1 MKIQGQIIN
10 GKLEIFE
17 EDKIRYTR
25 YVHRLED
32 GGILDIELEKVRYA
46 RSAKQNRFYFGV
58 VVKPLAEY
66 IGVEKPDIMHE
77 TLKSLHLTER
87 IRVAYDRRRKM
98 TVNHSTTDLDTWQF
112 EEYLER
118 IRVWAK
124 DFLRYRIPYPNE
136 VPLYAYDINEITQN
150 AEKSEK
156 NN

>member
-1 MKIQGQIIN
+1 
-10 GKLEIFE
+10 
-17 EDKIRYTR
+17 
-25 YVHRLED
+25 
-32 GGILDIELEKVRYA
+32 
-46 RSAKQNRFYFGV
+46 
-58 VVKPLAEY
+58 
-66 IGVEKPDIMHE
+66 
-77 TLKSLHLTER
+77 
-87 IRVAYDRRRKM
+87 M
-98 TVNHSTTDLDTWQF
+98 TVTRSTTSLDTWQF